1 MISKPILPDDEKAI
15 RIEATSPGV
24 DAWVSANA
32 GSGKTSI
39 LRNRVIR
46 LLLDG
51 VAPDR
56 ILCLTF
62 TKAAAAE
69 MQGRIFEELAHWV
82 TLDDVALCRKIAE
95 LISVS
100 TDRVTI
106 DPRQLTLA
114 RTLFARAIEAPGG
127 LKIQTIHAF
136 AERVLHLFP
145 LEAGVPLDFSV
156 LSEADSLAMR
166 NGARQAVIE
175 AAIRDDASPLGKAF
189 SEILGATG
197 MDGFARALDAALKV
211 LSGLAM
217 RGEAPPDAATREA
230 AYRRTL
236 GVPKGETGEKIEAD
250 FASAA
255 HSAGVLSEAAETI
268 RTQKKLSDAQSK
280 LAADF
285 EAVAQLRASDAD
297 WVPAYLKLFL
307 TGEGEPRK
315 SVFVAAIKKA
325 NPEFEAIE
333 VDAKEACRTYL
344 DRKRALNAF
353 TRSLALLIFAEAV
366 LARFTAAKRADNALD
381 FDDLIAALRRLLLSG
396 QSSWIMLKLDAAI
409 EHVLVD
415 EAQDTTR
422 EMWDIV
428 RGLTEEFFAGE
439 GKARRDRSIF
449 VVGDE
454 KQSIFSFQGADPT
467 VFEESRRYFARKSL
481 RPKHIVKPVALQYSF
496 RSSSDILDAVDAV
509 FAAPEQ
515 REGLTAES
523 GEIRHIA
530 AKGNFPGLVEIWPLE
545 RPTAEEDAPPGA
557 PRDAAVKL
565 AARIADEIAGWL
577 RSGQRHLA
585 DGRRIE
591 PGDIVILVR
600 SRGRFFSAML
610 RALKIRKIPVSGADR
625 LKLQDELVI
634 RDLLVIA
641 EAVLLTDDDLA
652 LATALRTPLFALSE
666 TTLERLARHRKGSL
680 WDAVQADGAPDVLP
694 LAAAL
699 ARLYDM
705 ATRIS
710 PFEFFATLLHEPAPG
725 MAGLNGRQAFLTRL
739 GLDAA
744 DPIDAFLS
752 EALSFTGNEPG
763 ALLLFVLAQRER
775 ESVIKRDLEQ
785 GSNRVRVM
793 TVHGAKGL
801 EGRIVFLGDTVG
813 KPESAKEA
821 TAILL
826 RDEGEQ
832 PLIGWGGTRD
842 EEPEPMRLVRRA
854 ERRKL
859 LAEYRRLLY
868 VGMTR
873 AADRLYVSGYT
884 KKPSKAELTA
894 GVEKAPPDD
903 VMEWSWYEL
912 MRAGLAD
919 FPRMTDLADTAGE
932 PDAIT
937 GAPRTIRRLN
947 SVVAAAKGSDPD
959 RAAPE
964 AEPGLPAWLLRTVP
978 ATPLPTPPIRPSKA
992 RFMPVEGPAP
1002 GEDSGAF
1009 ARQRGIVLHRLY
1021 ESLPGVEATRR
1032 SMVGRALLTR
1042 LAPEVSNET
1051 ADAMI
1056 GGVIDV
1062 LDSVD
1067 GQRIFGSTSRAEVA
1081 VSGEIT
1087 LPDGSKRPIAGRI
1100 DRLIVTA
1107 GAIEIVD
1114 LKTGKPRDAAKDQ
1127 SITRQMALYR
1137 AVLQAI
1143 YPDRP
1148 VTATVLW
1155 TETGAVQPLP
1165 DAALSDALATIT
1177 EE

>member
-15 RIEATSPGV
+15 RIEATSPDV

-82 TLDDVALCRKIAE
+82 TLDDATLRQKIAE
-95 LISVS
+95 LVSVS
-100 TDRVTI
+100 AEAVI
-106 DPRQLTLA
+106 IEPHQLTLA

-156 LSEADSLAMR
+156 LSEPDSLAMR

-175 AAIRDDASPLGKAF
+175 AAIREEASPLGKAF
-189 SEILGATG
+189 SEILAATG
-197 MDGFARALDAALKV
+197 MDGFARALDAALKA

-217 RGEAPPDAATREA
+217 RDEAPPDATTREA
-230 AYRRTL
+230 AYRQAL

-255 HSAGVLSEAAETI
+255 LSAGLLSEAVEAI
-268 RTQKKLSDAQSK
+268 RAQKKLSDAQSK

-285 EAVAQLRASDAD
+285 ETVAQLRACEAD
-297 WVPAYLKLFL
+297 WVPPYLKLFL

-333 VDAKEACRTYL
+333 VDAKEACRLYL

-353 TRSLALLIFAEAV
+353 NRSLALLIFAEAV
-366 LARFTAAKRADNALD
+366 LTRFTAAKRAENALD

-439 GKARRDRSIF
+439 GKARRARSIF

-454 KQSIFSFQGADPT
+454 KQSIFSFQGADPS
-467 VFEESRRYFARKSL
+467 VFEESRRYFAQKSL
-481 RPKHIVKPVALQYSF
+481 RPKHIHKPVALNYSF

-509 FAAPEQ
+509 FASPEQ
-515 REGLTAES
+515 REGLTAEG

-577 RSGQRHLA
+577 TSGQRHLA
-585 DGRRIE
+585 DGKRIE

-610 RALKIRKIPVSGADR
+610 RALKMRKIPVSGADR

-641 EAVLLTDDDLA
+641 EAVLLRDDDLA
-652 LATALRTPLFALSE
+652 LATALRTPFFALSE
-666 TTLERLARHRKGSL
+666 AALERLARGRKDTL
-680 WDAVQADGAPDVLP
+680 WNAVQADGAPDVCR

-699 ARLYDM
+699 TRLHAM
-705 ATRIS
+705 ATRVS
-710 PFEFFATLLHEPAPG
+710 PFEFFASLLHEPAPG
-725 MAGLNGRQAFLTRL
+725 LAGANGRQAFLTRL

-752 EALSFTGNEPG
+752 EALAFTQSEPG

-821 TAILL
+821 PAILL
-826 RDEGEQ
+826 RDEGEH
-832 PLIGWGGTRD
+832 PLIAWGGTRD
-842 EEPEPMRLVRRA
+842 EEPEPMRAVRRS

-884 KKPSKAELTA
+884 RKPSKAELTA
-894 GVEKAPPDD
+894 GAEKAPLDD
-903 VMEWSWYEL
+903 VMEWSWYDL

-919 FPRMTDLADTAGE
+919 FPRMSDLADTAGE

-937 GAPRTIRRLN
+937 GAPRMIRRLT
-947 SVVAAAKGSDPD
+947 SDIAPAKASDPA
-959 RAAPE
+959 RVSPE
-964 AEPGLPAWLLRTVP
+964 AEASVPAWLLRSAPDVAMP
-978 ATPLPTPPIRPSKA
+978 APPIRPSKA
-992 RFMPVEGPAP
+992 RVTPTEGPAP
-1002 GEDSGAF
+1002 GEESGAF

-1021 ESLPGVEATRR
+1021 ESLPGVEASRR
-1032 SMVGRALLTR
+1032 MAIGRALLTR
-1042 LAPEVSNET
+1042 LAPEVSEET
-1051 ADAMI
+1051 AENLI
-1056 GGVIDV
+1056 EGVIHV
-1062 LDSVD
+1062 LDTPD
-1067 GQRIFGSTSRAEVA
+1067 GQRIFGANSRAEVA
-1081 VSGEIT
+1081 ISGDIT
-1087 LPDGSKRPIAGRI
+1087 LPDGTKRPIAGRI
-1100 DRLIVTA
+1100 DRLII
-1107 GAIEIVD
+1107 GAEAVEIVD
-1114 LKTGKPRDAAKDQ
+1114 LKTGKPRDAAGVPG
-1127 SITRQMALYR
+1127 ITRQMALYR

-1148 VTATVLW
+1148 VSATILW

-1165 DAALSDALATIT
+1165 DAALAEALATIT
-1177 EE
+1177 RA

>member
-82 TLDDVALCRKIAE
+82 TLDDAALNLKIAE
-95 LISVS
+95 LVSVS
-100 TDRVTI
+100 AEAVTI
-106 DPRQLTLA
+106 QAHQLTLA

-156 LSEADSLAMR
+156 LSEPDSLAMR
-166 NGARQAVIE
+166 NSARQAVIE

-197 MDGFARALDAALKV
+197 MDGFARALDAALKA

-217 RGEAPPDAATREA
+217 RDEAPPDAATREA
-230 AYRRTL
+230 VYRRAL
-236 GVPKGETGEKIEAD
+236 GVPKGETADKIEMH

-255 HSAGVLSEAAETI
+255 LSAEALSEAAETI

-285 EAVAQLRASDAD
+285 EAVAQLRAADAD
-297 WVPAYLKLFL
+297 WVPSYLSLFL
-307 TGEGEPRK
+307 TSEGEPRK

-333 VDAKEACRTYL
+333 ADAKEACRYYL

-353 TRSLALLIFAEAV
+353 NRSLALLIFAEAV
-366 LARFTAAKRADNALD
+366 LERFSGTKRAENALD

-467 VFEESRRYFARKSL
+467 VFEESRRYFAQKSL
-481 RPKHIVKPVALQYSF
+481 RPKHIHKPVALQYSF
-496 RSSSDILDAVDAV
+496 RSSTDILDAVDAV
-509 FAAPEQ
+509 FRSPGQ
-515 REGLTAES
+515 REGLTAEG

-565 AARIADEIAGWL
+565 AARIAEEIAGWL
-577 RSGQRHLA
+577 KSGQHHLA
-585 DGRRIE
+585 DGKRIE

-610 RALKIRKIPVSGADR
+610 RALKMRKIPVAGADR
-625 LKLQDELVI
+625 LKLQEELVI

-641 EAVLLTDDDLA
+641 EAALLKDDDLA

-666 TTLERLARHRKGSL
+666 ASLERLARDRKGSL
-680 WDAVQADGAPDVLP
+680 WEAVQGDAAPDVIP
-694 LAAAL
+694 LAAL
-699 ARLYDM
+699 LRRLHSM
-705 ATRIS
+705 ATRVS

-725 MAGLNGRQAFLTRL
+725 MPGLNGRQAFLTRL

-752 EALSFTGNEPG
+752 EALTFTQSEPG

-821 TAILL
+821 PAILL
-826 RDEGEQ
+826 RDEDEQ

-842 EEPEPMRLVRRA
+842 EEPEPMRAARRL

-873 AADRLYVSGYT
+873 AADRLYISGYG
-884 KKPSKAELTA
+884 KKPTKAERDSGA
-894 GVEKAPPDD
+894 EKAPPDD
-903 VMEWSWYEL
+903 VMEWSWYDL
-912 MRAGLAD
+912 MRTGLED
-919 FPRMTDLADTAGE
+919 FPRMTDLVDAKGE
-932 PDAIT
+932 LDPIT
-937 GAPRTIRRLN
+937 GALRSIRRLN
-947 SVVAAAKGSDPD
+947 SDIAATKGSDPD
-959 RAAPE
+959 RVAPE
-964 AEPGLPAWLLRTVP
+964 AEACLPPWLLRP
-978 ATPLPTPPIRPSKA
+978 ALATPMPLPPIRPSKV
-992 RFMPVEGPAP
+992 RFVP
-1002 GEDSGAF
+1002 S
-1009 ARQRGIVLHRLY
+1009 
-1021 ESLPGVEATRR
+1021 SLPVANWLESARHE
-1032 SMVGRALLTR
+1032 R
-1042 LAPEVSNET
+1042 L
-1051 ADAMI
+1051 
-1056 GGVIDV
+1056 
-1062 LDSVD
+1062 
-1067 GQRIFGSTSRAEVA
+1067 
-1081 VSGEIT
+1081 
-1087 LPDGSKRPIAGRI
+1087 
-1100 DRLIVTA
+1100 VT
-1107 GAIEIVD
+1107 E
-1114 LKTGKPRDAAKDQ
+1114 
-1127 SITRQMALYR
+1127 
-1137 AVLQAI
+1137 
-1143 YPDRP
+1143 P
-1148 VTATVLW
+1148 V
-1155 TETGAVQPLP
+1155 
-1165 DAALSDALATIT
+1165 
-1177 EE
+1177 